1 MTCFIIIYLVIGFLF
16 GLCGFMM
23 LSKHGFKPTWA
34 KIAVGIIEMFIWPFI
49 IVSGVIDGIVR
60 K

>member
-1 MTCFIIIYLVIGFLF
+1 MTCFIIIYLVIGFPF

-23 LSKHGFKPTWA
+23 LSKHNFEPTWA
-34 KIAVGIIEMFIWPFI
+34 KIAVGIIEMFIWPI
-49 IVSGVIDGIVR
+49 IIIAGLIDVVVR